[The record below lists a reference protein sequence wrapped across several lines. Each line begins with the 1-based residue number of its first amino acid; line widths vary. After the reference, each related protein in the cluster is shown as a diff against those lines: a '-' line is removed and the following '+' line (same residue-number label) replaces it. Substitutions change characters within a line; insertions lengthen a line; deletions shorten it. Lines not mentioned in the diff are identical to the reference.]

1 MGSGWPTRPRRG
13 RTTEV
18 IVRPY
23 PDVEGGYFQVSQGG
37 GDDARWSPD
46 GGQLFY
52 RNGQAMM
59 KVDVAG
65 ETPATWSRPVQLF
78 CGGLLRRRP
87 R

>member
-1 MGSGWPTRPRRG
+1 M
-13 RTTEV
+13 V
-18 IVRPY
+18 V
-23 PDVEGGYFQVSQGG
+23 QVSQGG

-87 R
+87 KGENGGAKIDHSATV